1 MYIVILW
8 ELFIMSNTKS
18 FLLEYIQNELKPQI
32 EKEISQILKE
42 NERGSDRRKMLRAGA
57 ITKSIIKKSPW
68 KSNIDL
74 AYIQY
79 ILRGY
84 FPQNSNTF
92 KNSLQSDERPSRVG
106 DGKWGRETYNAIL
119 DFQKDIKTLIG
130 QGKLNDL
137 NLKLPSGKKLDK
149 FQADGIYGLD
159 THAAHR
165 VTIFVGLR
173 KSGDRVNLSAKPQNP
188 KITFTGPA
196 GLPTVTRDGER
207 EPKDKEYSP
216 LSPED
221 LEKYSQ
227 MSKRLKDIPEE
238 AETAALQHWAA
249 GYRRGGAEARAK
261 IIKYAKFWVSNI
273 INDPK
278 YDLTN
283 EDPNVLF
290 ISLKKLLK
298 DVDDN
303 LNDEGFPF
311 LKGVDMI
318 SRQVR
323 DNQIQRRKNR
333 RQNESTAHNY
343 IEKIINEELDK
354 ILG

>member
-1 MYIVILW
+1 
-8 ELFIMSNTKS
+8 MSNTKS
-18 FLLEYIQNELKPQI
+18 FLLEYVQKELKPQI
-32 EKEISQILKE
+32 EKETSQILKE
-42 NERGSDRRKMLRAGA
+42 QENKRGSDRRKMLRAGA
-57 ITKSIIKKSPW
+57 ITKRIIKKSPW

-74 AYIQY
+74 AHIQY

-84 FPQNSNTF
+84 FSQNSNTF

-119 DFQKDIKTLIG
+119 DFQKDVKTLIG

-137 NLKLPSGKKLDK
+137 NLELPSGKKLDK

-159 THAAHR
+159 THAVHR

-173 KSGDRVNLSAKPQNP
+173 KSGDRVDLSAEPQNR

-196 GLPTVTRDGER
+196 GLPTVALDRAS
-207 EPKDKEYSP
+207 KDKEYSP

-221 LEKYSQ
+221 LEKFSQ

-249 GYRRGGAEARAK
+249 SRRGGAEAKAE
-261 IIKYAKFWVSNI
+261 IIKYAKLWVSNL

-278 YDLTN
+278 YDITN
-283 EDPNVLF
+283 KDPNVLL

-303 LNDEGFPF
+303 LNDDYFPF

-323 DNQIQRRKNR
+323 NNQIQRRKNQ